1 MTDKTDDKDKAK
13 QREGLRIRQAEGSGA
28 NNLRVVRLPDRELA
42 RQSSASPPVVQTIRV
57 FDLAEVRV
65 ALNRQRSALLRR
77 GLSEA
82 DMPEERRQVRDMLE
96 ARYQAGHRNWP
107 NLVVVRTQQDS
118 PIRTNIA
125 IVGDSIYLGHHL
137 ASNWEKGSED
147 SAVFRAI
154 RDALVMFAEAS
165 HASSTVLPGN

>member
-1 MTDKTDDKDKAK
+1 MTDKTDDPDKAK
-13 QREGLRIRQAEGSGA
+13 QRERLRIRQTKAEEPQ
-28 NNLRVVRLPDRELA
+28 NLRVVRLPDLELA
-42 RQSSASPPVVQTIRV
+42 RQSSEPPPVVQTIRV
-57 FDLAEVRV
+57 FDLADLRV

-82 DMPEERRQVRDMLE
+82 DMPEERRQLREMLE

-107 NLVVVRTQQDS
+107 NLLVVRTQQDS

-137 ASNWEKGSED
+137 AANWEKGSED

-154 RDALVMFAEAS
+154 RDAMVVFTQTGAAKS
-165 HASSTVLPGN
+165 PSRPGN